1 MKSNLF
7 LKTIIRYLRHRIA
20 VSKSEQAKCVMM
32 MWMRDGVISSG
43 NTSYLQDVICLL
55 YFYFVLI
62 ILNAFIVYLSNVP
75 GAGIICQWSIMFL
88 VSFGTSVWLSSA
100 AQLMNLCVHL
110 IMKQWQWPILCT
122 CWFYRYS
129 VEFQDSL
136 EFQLVFLFYLFAN
149 YLNKSNQLIWF
160 KLKFI

>member
-1 MKSNLF
+1 MVRSLCSKHAEAFIAMTHIYLCCSYFISMYLESRYDLHMYKSPFAGCCATRQRFRYLLLLSSHQVKSNLF

-62 ILNAFIVYLSNVP
+62 ILNAFHSLS
-75 GAGIICQWSIMFL
+75 F
-88 VSFGTSVWLSSA
+88 
-100 AQLMNLCVHL
+100 
-110 IMKQWQWPILCT
+110 
-122 CWFYRYS
+122 
-129 VEFQDSL
+129 
-136 EFQLVFLFYLFAN
+136 
-149 YLNKSNQLIWF
+149 
-160 KLKFI
+160 